1 MKIKI
6 EEVPNKAML
15 YFHVNKIVSTELIV
29 DLDTSEHLKDE
40 WDVMNESKY
49 VPEKLI
55 ALTEALF
62 AIAGITSLGFDKYE
76 IAVEKGECF
85 TWDEITPE
93 VIKVIT
99 FILGEGESIE

>member
-40 WDVMNESKY
+40 
-49 VPEKLI
+49 
-55 ALTEALF
+55 
-62 AIAGITSLGFDKYE
+62 
-76 IAVEKGECF
+76 
-85 TWDEITPE
+85 
-93 VIKVIT
+93 
-99 FILGEGESIE
+99 